1 MSVGFFV
8 GIANSYTDDAQDDAN
23 ALIESINREL
33 AERKVEPYEEA
44 NVLADAFY
52 KHNKL
57 GRSSLDHHS
66 AKMIA
71 KLGEMAA
78 EQFGATDAGLLDI
91 NPYRLV
97 FVPRELDE
105 PLYTDHTETIW
116 GSEVGIIAGSL
127 DGLLEDLRRLAPT
140 LGIPL
145 DDGEITDQTAG
156 RIDRAEPLV
165 AGEDDWDLVENGRTA
180 WLAVYEAARI
190 ARQNDIALCL
200 AG

>member
-8 GIANSYTDDAQDDAN
+8 GIANSYTDDAQNDAN
-23 ALIESINREL
+23 ALIDAINREL
-33 AERKVEPYEEA
+33 AERELEPYEEA
-44 NVLADAFY
+44 NISADAYY

-71 KLGEMAA
+71 RLGEMAA
-78 EQFGATDAGLLDI
+78 EQFDAVDAGLLDV

-97 FVPRELDE
+97 FVPRPLDE

-116 GSEVGIIAGSL
+116 GSDVGIIAGSL
-127 DGLLEDLRRLAPT
+127 DGLLDDLRRLAPQ

-145 DDGEITDQTAG
+145 DDGELTDEIAG

-165 AGEDDWDLVENGRTA
+165 DGEDDWDLVENGRTA

-190 ARQNDIALCL
+190 AHDNDIALCL